1 MLERYTASTPERTAR
16 VAVAYIDTAGRITHA
31 NESFAQLSGQP
42 VQAMRPFTDLIFH
55 SDRRIVQ
62 DSLEQMK
69 RGSVNSI
76 VRRVRLAHPHRP
88 LWCRLDLSRAPASSD
103 SAAVAVVRA
112 HNGMRGAAGE
122 GPRVRHRA
130 VERDLRRA
138 LKDRDEFLKVF
149 AHELRGPL
157 NAIRG
162 WTTLMQSHRVEPNR
176 IPHAVE
182 IIERNAASIA
192 TLVDDLSSLAHVQP
206 TSSPRERVDLRSV
219 VNAIVESV
227 FPAAEQRELTLTV
240 RHTEVLPIRA
250 EVVRIE
256 QVVRNLLLNAIK
268 FTPGGGRIEVNTKR
282 VGDRAELTVRDT
294 GIGIGA
300 ELLPSIFKPFQQGP
314 QPHAE
319 GSFGL
324 GLAIVKDLVQQHHGD
339 VYATSPGPGQGT
351 SFVVTLPLADSGP
364 LTQAAA

>member
-31 NESFAQLSGQP
+31 NESFAQISGQP
-42 VQAMRPFTDLIFH
+42 VQALRPFTDLIFH

-62 DSLEQMK
+62 ESLEQVK
-69 RGSVNSI
+69 HGGAHSV
-76 VRRVRLAHPHRP
+76 VRRIRLAHPHRP
-88 LWCRLDLSRAPASSD
+88 LWCRLDLSLAPASSG
-103 SAAVAVVRA
+103 SATMAVVRA
-112 HNGMRGAAGE
+112 RSGARRATDA
-122 GPRVRHRA
+122 PRVRHRA

-192 TLVDDLSSLAHVQP
+192 TLVDDLSSLSRAQLP
-206 TSSPRERVDLRSV
+206 TSPRERVDLRSV

-240 RHTEVLPIRA
+240 RHGEALPIEA

-256 QVVRNLLLNAIK
+256 QVVRNLMLNAIK
-268 FTPGGGRIEVNTKR
+268 FTPGGGHIEINTKR
-282 VGDRAELTVRDT
+282 LDDRAQLTVRDT

-300 ELLPSIFKPFQQGP
+300 ELLPSIFRPFQQGP
-314 QPHAE
+314 ESHAE

-339 VYATSPGPGQGT
+339 VYATSAGPGKGT
-351 SFVVTLPLADSGP
+351 SFVVSLPLADPGP